1 MNARCGAIILAAGQ
15 SRRMGSNKLIAPFR
29 GKPMITH
36 IADAVEEAGLRPVV
50 VLGHAER
57 KVRTALAGCRAEFV
71 FAADHAEGMG
81 RSIAAGIAV
90 APQEWDA
97 AIVCLGDMPLVS
109 PALLRQLADAASP
122 SAIVIPTFNGQQGN
136 PRLWGRDYFP
146 DLVQLKGDIG
156 ARVLFPNLNAH
167 VISLRWRDDTIL
179 RDFDTPEAL
188 FPE

>member
-36 IADAVEEAGLRPVV
+36 IANAVKMAGLPAIV

-57 KVRTALAGCRAEFV
+57 EVRAALADYHPQFIL
-71 FAADHAEGMG
+71 AADYDEGMG
-81 RSIAAGIAV
+81 RSIGAGIAA
-90 APQEWDA
+90 APREWDA
-97 AIVCLGDMPLVS
+97 AIVCLGDMPLIS
-109 PALLRQLADAASP
+109 PVLLRRLASAASS
-122 SAIVIPTFNGQQGN
+122 SAIVIPTFDRQQGN

-146 DLVQLKGDIG
+146 DLIQLNGDIG
-156 ARVLFPNLNAH
+156 ARTLLPRLNAH
-167 VISLRWRDDTIL
+167 IITLPWTDDSIL